1 MTSEILIMKN
11 DTIVMAA
18 DSAVT
23 IGNRKTHTGAN
34 KLFGL
39 SDEPPM
45 AMMIFGTATFGSISL
60 ETLIKEYKKQTD
72 FRELDDII
80 QIKENF
86 IEYLNN
92 IQYTISDFDYKLTLF
107 KENLLMKLNFDS
119 KENIIEYLNNYKDG
133 EILPFLENNPS
144 IDDELEDIKSA
155 LGNIDIDIIKK
166 YLSIEFVESSSGMVI
181 AGFNK
186 NESTHHTYTSI

>member
-92 IQYTISDFDYKLTLF
+92 IQYKIQ
-107 KENLLMKLNFDS
+107 
-119 KENIIEYLNNYKDG
+119 
-133 EILPFLENNPS
+133 IL
-144 IDDELEDIKSA
+144 I
-155 LGNIDIDIIKK
+155 
-166 YLSIEFVESSSGMVI
+166 
-181 AGFNK
+181 
-186 NESTHHTYTSI
+186 TS

>member
-45 AMMIFGTATFGSISL
+45 AMMIFGAATFGSISL
-60 ETLIKEYKKQTD
+60 ESLIKDYKKQNR
-72 FRELDDII
+72 F
-80 QIKENF
+80 
-86 IEYLNN
+86 
-92 IQYTISDFDYKLTLF
+92 
-107 KENLLMKLNFDS
+107 
-119 KENIIEYLNNYKDG
+119 
-133 EILPFLENNPS
+133 
-144 IDDELEDIKSA
+144 
-155 LGNIDIDIIKK
+155 
-166 YLSIEFVESSSGMVI
+166 
-181 AGFNK
+181 
-186 NESTHHTYTSI
+186 